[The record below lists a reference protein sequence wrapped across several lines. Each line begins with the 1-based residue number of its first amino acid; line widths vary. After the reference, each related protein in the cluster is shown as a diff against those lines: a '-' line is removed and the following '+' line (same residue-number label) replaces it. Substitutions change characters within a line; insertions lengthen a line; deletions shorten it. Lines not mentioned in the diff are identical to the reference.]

1 MSSFLDRLK
10 KKDVVAANSDD
21 KKQEQM
27 AAQNKPAADGGV
39 PAEQLKVDIYQTPT
53 AILIYSQ
60 IAGCSINDFGV
71 TIEGDGDVVVIKG
84 QRARPNGDYFSPAE
98 GSAEAKNHEAKEH
111 LLEECSWGKFYR
123 QIILPTEVD
132 AAKTEAKMHEGILML
147 RLPLKEAHDKGVR
160 INVVQVQ

>member
-10 KKDVVAANSDD
+10 KKDVVQSNSDD
-21 KKQEQM
+21 KKQEQI
-27 AAQNKPAADGGV
+27 AAQNKPPAEAGA
-39 PAEQLKVDIYQTPT
+39 PAEQLKVDIVQTPS
-53 AILIYSQ
+53 AIIIYSQ
-60 IAGCSINDFGV
+60 IAGSSINDFGI

-84 QRARPNGDYFSPAE
+84 QRNRPNGDYFAHSGTGAE
-98 GSAEAKNHEAKEH
+98 EKEKEH

-132 AAKTEAKMHEGILML
+132 AEKTEAKMHEGVLML